1 MARKLMISIS
11 PHIKSS
17 LTTRKIMLDVI
28 IALIPAVIASVYFF
42 GMRALIVTLFCAGVS
57 VLSQALFELLCKR
70 DFETGDLSAVVT
82 GLLLGLNLPVT
93 IPLWQAAIGSIF
105 AIIVVKELFGG
116 IGFNFANPAGTAR
129 IMMLV
134 AFSGTMTNWTEP
146 HHTDLVTTATPL
158 SLIAEGDTDNLPT
171 FFRMIIG
178 DRAGSMGETCAIAL
192 VFGFVYLL
200 CRKVITWH
208 TPVVFV
214 VTAFVFTYLATGF
227 DFKSAVYQ
235 VLAGGL
241 LLGAIFMATDYATT
255 PPTAWGKVIF
265 GFGCGIITVAVRLW
279 GSNPEGVSF
288 AILFMNILTPYI
300 SKLTKHRIF
309 GANKPKKKKA

>member
-1 MARKLMISIS
+1 MNKLNVSIS
-11 PHIKSS
+11 PHIRSGN
-17 LTTRKIMLDVI
+17 TTAGIMLDVI
-28 IALIPAVIASVYFF
+28 IALIPALIASVYHF
-42 GMRALIVTLFCAGVS
+42 GFRAFYITAVC
-57 VLSQALFELLCKR
+57 VLSCVLGELAFQLIAKR
-70 DFETGDLSAVVT
+70 DIAIGDLSAVVT
-82 GLLLGLNLPVT
+82 GMLLAFNLPVT
-93 IPLWQAAIGSIF
+93 IPEWQAIIGSLV
-105 AIIVVKELFGG
+105 AIVVVKELFGG